1 MGWDSGGGIF
11 RADRVRSPIFREN
24 SVRTERFQYHTTITF
39 LRTDNEPALGD
50 VFQELLA
57 QHGIQ
62 HEQIA
67 PYTPVQNGQIER
79 SRGVMIQKA
88 RCMCISA
95 NSPTDLCPETISA
108 AAYILNRTPMSRT
121 ILSLIT
127 KVAVVP
133 TPTWPI
139 KPKLHKEVFAHQH
152 SQCIEIHT
160 LPYSISLSKLQK
172 DYETLRG
179 CCDIRFE
186 TVWHCKELDFNQRVH
201 N

>member
-1 MGWDSGGGIF
+1 M

-57 QHGIQ
+57 QH
-62 HEQIA
+62 EQIA

-79 SRGVMIQKA
+79 SRGVIIQKA

-95 NSPTDLCPETISA
+95 NLPTGLWPEMISA
-108 AAYILNRTPMSRT
+108 AAYILNMTPMSRT

-139 KPKLHKEVFAHQH
+139 KPNLHKEVFTHQH
-152 SQCIEIHT
+152 SRCLEIHN
-160 LPYSISLSKLQK
+160 SSHFISLFKLQR

-179 CCDIRFE
+179 CCDLRFE
-186 TVWHCKELDFNQRVH
+186 TVWYCKELDFDQLVH